1 VVNDALF
8 WQYIDK
14 RKIMPT
20 TAIAIGV
27 LLILIGVLGYV
38 IGMSSGGG
46 SLTALIPAIFGLVIA
61 GAGFVARSNEGMRKH
76 MMHLAAGVA
85 LIGFLVTA
93 ARIVPRLG
101 EMDLSSPAALSQIT
115 MSLLCLI
122 FVILAVKSF
131 IDARKAA

>member
-1 VVNDALF
+1 
-8 WQYIDK
+8 
-14 RKIMPT
+14 MPT

-27 LLILIGVLGYV
+27 LLILIGVIGYV

-61 GAGFVARSNEGMRKH
+61 GAGFIARSDDGMRKT
-76 MMHLAAGVA
+76 MMHIAAGVA

-101 EMDLSSPAALSQIT
+101 EMDLSSPAALSQIA